1 MKNPFYSWLTPVL
14 AVGVTLLGFILL
26 RPENPGTLFWI
37 NLVYTVCL
45 EVLFFVWLRWGR
57 IRSRSVDEQT
67 IYFRV
72 FLGVGTLYYIIAA
85 VLWMVFYFLCGTRT
99 GQQLLAIHFDLP
111 DILATWPE
119 MSIRI
124 YLFGILGLTVLWIVI
139 ASIVGRHDVAYNTR
153 QTALENAT
161 ADVRSFVN
169 ELKDMAQ
176 QHQTQQTNR
185 EWKLLIMEA
194 ESIPPSQLAS
204 NEVRLRAKAEKL
216 IDNNQ

>member
-14 AVGVTLLGFILL
+14 AVGVTLLGFMLL
-26 RPENPGTLFWI
+26 RPEEPTSLYWI
-37 NLVYTVCL
+37 NLAYSICL

-176 QHQTQQTNR
+176 QHQTQQTKR

-194 ESIPPSQLAS
+194 ESTPPSQLAS

>member
-14 AVGVTLLGFILL
+14 AVGVTLLGFMLL
-26 RPENPGTLFWI
+26 RPEEPTSLYWI
-37 NLVYTVCL
+37 NLAYSICL
-45 EVLFFVWLRWGR
+45 EALFFVWLRWGR
-57 IRSRSVDEQT
+57 INSRSVDEQT

-85 VLWMVFYFLCGTRT
+85 VLWMLFFFICGTRT
-99 GQQLLAIHFDLP
+99 GQRLLAIHFDLP

-153 QTALENAT
+153 LTALENAT
-161 ADVRSFVN
+161 ADVRNVVA
-169 ELKDMAQ
+169 ELKDMAEK
-176 QHQTQQTNR
+176 HQTPKTQR
-185 EWKLLIMEA
+185 AWKLLIMEA
-194 ESIPPSQLAS
+194 ESIPPARLAS
-204 NEVRLRAKAEKL
+204 NEERLRAKAEKL

>member
-14 AVGVTLLGFILL
+14 AVGVTLLGFMLL
-26 RPENPGTLFWI
+26 RPEDPTSLYWI
-37 NLVYTVCL
+37 NLAYSICL

-57 IRSRSVDEQT
+57 ISSRSVDEQT

-139 ASIVGRHDVAYNTR
+139 ASIVGRHDVKYNTM

-161 ADVRSFVN
+161 EDVRSFVN

-176 QHQTQQTNR
+176 QHQTQQTKR

-194 ESIPPSQLAS
+194 ESTPPSQLAS